1 MVKISTRGRTCDLGC
16 VLKYL
21 NMYMYQAVLKTKV
34 LIFKN
39 RNWPKLW
46 ENSQNSLSGRCQ
58 SVSSIYW
65 FFFFFF
71 NLLTLRIT
79 NYLGH
84 MNNRKTESLS
94 FQYKRA
100 TIEVSS
106 SFNESCVKTI
116 HYSQLI
122 FFFFFFLIAFSELHI
137 ISTDIDLWSGYFL
150 AE

>member
-1 MVKISTRGRTCDLGC
+1 MRKQPKQPFRSVPVSQ
-16 VLKYL
+16 L
-21 NMYMYQAVLKTKV
+21 NL
-34 LIFKN
+34 L
-39 RNWPKLW
+39 L
-46 ENSQNSLSGRCQ
+46 
-58 SVSSIYW
+58 

-106 SFNESCVKTI
+106 SFNESCVKII

-122 FFFFFFLIAFSELHI
+122 FFFFFFFFFFKDSILGTPYYFHGYWFVIRIFFSRVVMTFLLCSH
-137 ISTDIDLWSGYFL
+137 LYVWSSWLLTFL
-150 AE
+150 SWWFCQHFQS